1 MIVEGLAIA
10 AAVLAGIPALLT
22 GVNLLLYRAPRPA
35 GREEAAAASLLIPAR
50 DEAANIASCLQAA
63 ATAAGPGDE
72 ILVVD
77 DGSEDETAAIVSR
90 LAREDP
96 RIRLLHAPPLPE
108 GWCGKPHACQA
119 LADAADREVLIF
131 LDADVRLAPGSV
143 PRLVRALQEREAA
156 LLSGV
161 PRQVLG
167 TPGERLLVPLIHF
180 VLLGFLPMLGMRLSR
195 RAAFGAGCGQLFVAR
210 CDAYRAVGGHRRTR
224 ASRHDG
230 LTLPRAFR
238 QEGYYTDLVDATDLA
253 NCRMYRGAREV
264 WNGLAKNATEGM
276 ASRAGLVPWTL
287 LLLGGQVA
295 PWLLLPAA
303 WGSSGLA
310 LGAAAS
316 AAALTL
322 ATRSLLSIRF
332 RHPWD
337 SVLLHPVGVTLLV
350 AIQWYARARALT
362 GRTIAWKGRTA

>member
-1 MIVEGLAIA
+1 MSVELLAIA
-10 AAVLAGIPALLT
+10 AAVLAGVPALLT
-22 GVNLLLYRAPRPA
+22 ALNLLLYRPA
-35 GREEAAAASLLIPAR
+35 GPAGHEEEAASLLIPAR
-50 DEAANIASCLQAA
+50 DEAANIAGCLQAA
-63 ATAAGPGDE
+63 AAAAGPDTE
-72 ILVVD
+72 ILVMD
-77 DGSEDETAAIVSR
+77 DGSEDGTAAIVSH

-96 RIRLLHAPPLPE
+96 RIRLLQAPPLPE

-119 LADAADREVLIF
+119 LADAARREVLIF
-131 LDADVRLAPGSV
+131 LDADVRLARGAV
-143 PRLVRALQEREAA
+143 PRLVRALGDREAA

-180 VLLGFLPMLGMRLSR
+180 VLLGYLPMLGMRLSR

-210 CDAYRAVGGHRRTR
+210 RDAYRAVGGHRRTR

-238 QEGYYTDLVDATDLA
+238 HAGYHTDLVDATDLA
-253 NCRMYRGAREV
+253 SCRMYRGARAV

-276 ASRAGLVPWTL
+276 ASRAGLIPWTL

-303 WGSSGLA
+303 WGTSPLA
-310 LGAAAS
+310 FGAAAT
-316 AAALTL
+316 AALSAL
-322 ATRSLLSIRF
+322 ATRVLLSVRF

-337 SVLLHPVGVTLLV
+337 SVLLHPLGVTLLV
-350 AIQWYARARALT
+350 AIQWYARARALR
-362 GRTIAWKGRTA
+362 GRAIAWKGRTA